1 MDNRDNNYNDDSNTS
16 LYLVLGGLLVVAI
29 VFGFAYWGRHSNNN
43 LANIEPAAG
52 TPSYS
57 STTNTGTTGNTGTDN
72 TGYGTNN
79 TNKTNNTGTG
89 TNNTGSTGTTP

>member
-43 LANIEPAAG
+43 
-52 TPSYS
+52 
-57 STTNTGTTGNTGTDN
+57 
-72 TGYGTNN
+72 NN
-79 TNKTNNTGTG
+79 TNNTGTG
-89 TNNTGSTGTTP
+89 TNNTGNTRTTP

>member
-52 TPSYS
+52 TPYS
-57 STTNTGTTGNTGTDN
+57 ATTTTPDTTGNTGTDS

-79 TNKTNNTGTG
+79 TNNTGTG
-89 TNNTGSTGTTP
+89 TNGNGTRNTGTTP

>member
-52 TPSYS
+52 TPYS
-57 STTNTGTTGNTGTDN
+57 ATTTTPDTTGNTDYRSNN
-72 TGYGTNN
+72 TGN
-79 TNKTNNTGTG
+79 TNNTGTNNNG
-89 TNNTGSTGTTP
+89 TTGTTP

>member
-43 LANIEPAAG
+43 LNNLEPAAG
-52 TPSYS
+52 TPYS
-57 STTNTGTTGNTGTDN
+57 ATTTTPDTTGNTDN
-72 TGYGTNN
+72 TGYGTN
-79 TNKTNNTGTG
+79 TNNTNNTGTG
-89 TNNTGSTGTTP
+89 TNNTSNTRTTP